1 MAESPQRLER
11 TITLF
16 PLVLFGV
23 AYVTPFIVLTTF
35 GVFAEASD
43 GALASAYLITTV
55 AMLFTAMSYGKMA
68 REFPVAGSA
77 YTYARRALGPRI
89 GFMVGWAIL
98 LDYFFLP
105 MVVWLI
111 GTAYLVNQFPEVPGW
126 VFLIS
131 FIVLTTALNVFGIKL
146 ATRVN
151 IILISFQ
158 ILVLL
163 FFMLFSLGHVIGTEG
178 AGGIFSV
185 APFWNATST
194 ITAIS
199 AGAALTAY
207 SFIGFDAVSTF
218 AEEAVKPRKTIPR
231 AIILTALLAGGIFVV
246 VSYVTQL
253 VHPGGVF
260 ENPDSAALGIAK
272 TIAGDLFGAIFL
284 ATVIVAQFTAGIP
297 IQAAGARL
305 MFAMGRDGVLPS
317 RLFAY
322 VSPKYHT
329 PVFNL
334 LLTGAV
340 GLIALGLSVS
350 TSTSF
355 INFGA
360 FTAFAFVNISVI
372 ALYLRQRGATRR
384 GVVSWVVQPLIGLA
398 VIVWLFTHLDVNAL
412 TAGAIWL
419 IVGFGW
425 LLYLTRMLREPPPE
439 MTFSEAE

>member
-55 AMLFTAMSYGKMA
+55 AMLFTAMSYSKMA

-77 YTYARRALGPRI
+77 YTYARRAIGPRI

-218 AEEAVKPRKTIPR
+218 AEEAVEPRKTIPR
-231 AIILTALLAGGIFVV
+231 AIILTALVAGGIFVV

-260 ENPDSAALGIAK
+260 ENPDSAALDIAK

-350 TSTSF
+350 ASTSF

-398 VIVWLFTHLDVNAL
+398 VIVWLLTHLDVNAL

>member
-11 TITLF
+11 TVTLF
-16 PLVLFGV
+16 PMVLFGV

-35 GVFAEASD
+35 GVFAEASN

-77 YTYARRALGPRI
+77 YTYARRTIGPRI
-89 GFMVGWAIL
+89 GFMVGWVIL

-126 VFLIS
+126 VFLIA
-131 FIVLTTALNVFGIKL
+131 FIVLTTALNVLGIKL

-163 FFMLFSLGHVIGTEG
+163 FFMLFSLGHVIDAEG
-178 AGGIFSV
+178 VGGIFSV

-218 AEEAVKPRKTIPR
+218 AEEAVEPRKTIPR
-231 AIILTALLAGGIFVV
+231 AIMLTALLAGGIFVI

-260 ENPDSAALGIAK
+260 ENPDSAALDIAK
-272 TIAGDLFGAIFL
+272 MIAGDLFGAIFL

-317 RLFAY
+317 RVFAY
-322 VSPKYHT
+322 VSPKYRT

-340 GLIALGLSVS
+340 GLIALGLTVS
-350 TSTSF
+350 ASTSF

-360 FTAFAFVNISVI
+360 FAAFAFVNISVI
-372 ALYLRQRGATRR
+372 ALYLRQRGDTRR
-384 GVVSWVVQPLIGLA
+384 GVVSWVIQPLIGLA
-398 VIVWLFTHLDVNAL
+398 VIVWLLTHLDVNAL